1 MQVYDICHLVGSL
14 VFIIFLLYSLPR
26 TRQKLSGAPFLL
38 NLTHILL
45 HVTCLTQVVRCLLM
59 FLAPSPNNDTTS
71 SHMEKVTWAITHSVN
86 FCMEM
91 TSFLIFM
98 LPQLPSNRSS
108 QRIFCLT
115 AGLAGGYGFIICLLE
130 LVRSSPEYHVD
141 QLQADLYSDGG
152 TVFVL
157 LCSLTSAAAYAA
169 LISLRVFQKAGS
181 RRSST
186 FTYSIV
192 LLGIQGTRTLGAI
205 LLASGVEVRPECVFS
220 GERR

>member
-1 MQVYDICHLVGSL
+1 
-14 VFIIFLLYSLPR
+14 
-26 TRQKLSGAPFLL
+26 
-38 NLTHILL
+38 
-45 HVTCLTQVVRCLLM
+45 
-59 FLAPSPNNDTTS
+59 
-71 SHMEKVTWAITHSVN
+71 MEKVTWAITHSVN
-86 FCMEM
+86 FCLEL

-115 AGLAGGYGFIICLLE
+115 ACLAGGYGFLISLLE
-130 LVRSSPEYHVD
+130 LLSVSPQYHVEK
-141 QLQADLYSDGG
+141 LQTDLYGDGG
-152 TVFVL
+152 TVLVL
-157 LCSLTSAAAYAA
+157 LVSLSSAAAYAA

-205 LLASGVEVRPECVFS
+205 LLASGVEVR
-220 GERR
+220 

>member
-1 MQVYDICHLVGSL
+1 MGSL
-14 VFIIFLLYSLPR
+14 VFILFLLYSLPR

-45 HVTCLTQVVRCLLM
+45 HVTSLTQVVRCLLM
-59 FLAPSPNNDTTS
+59 FLAPSPNNDLTS

-115 AGLAGGYGFIICLLE
+115 AALAGGYGFLISVLE
-130 LVRSSPEYHVD
+130 LLTASPQYHVEKIH
-141 QLQADLYSDGG
+141 ADLYGDGG

-157 LCSLTSAAAYAA
+157 LVSLTSAAAYAA

-192 LLGIQGTRTLGAI
+192 LLGIQGTRTLGAL
-205 LLASGVEVRPECVFS
+205 LLASGVEVRTGCGFR
-220 GERR
+220 GEIILIF

>member
-1 MQVYDICHLVGSL
+1 
-14 VFIIFLLYSLPR
+14 
-26 TRQKLSGAPFLL
+26 
-38 NLTHILL
+38 
-45 HVTCLTQVVRCLLM
+45 
-59 FLAPSPNNDTTS
+59 
-71 SHMEKVTWAITHSVN
+71 MEKVTWAITHSAN

-108 QRIFCLT
+108 QRIFGLT
-115 AGLAGGYGFIICLLE
+115 AGLAGGYGFVISVLE
-130 LVRSSPEYHVD
+130 LVRPSD
-141 QLQADLYSDGG
+141 QYRVEDLQTDLYSDGG

-157 LCSLTSAAAYAA
+157 LTSLSSAAAYAA

-205 LLASGVEVRPECVFS
+205 LLASGVEVGTECELWS
-220 GERR
+220 GRKLIFFYF

>member
-1 MQVYDICHLVGSL
+1 MLLQVYDICHLVGSL

-38 NLTHILL
+38 NMTHILL
-45 HVTCLTQVVRCLLM
+45 HVTSLTQVVRCLLM
-59 FLAPSPNNDTTS
+59 FLAPSPNNDITS
-71 SHMEKVTWAITHSVN
+71 SHMEKVTWAITHSTN
-86 FCMEM
+86 FCMEV

-108 QRIFCLT
+108 QRIFGLT
-115 AGLAGGYGFIICLLE
+115 AGLAGGYGLIISLLE
-130 LVRSSPEYHVD
+130 LTSPSHQSPYHVKK
-141 QLQADLYSDGG
+141 LHADLYGDGG

-157 LCSLTSAAAYAA
+157 LCSLSSAAAYAA

-205 LLASGVEVRPECVFS
+205 MLASGVEVS
-220 GERR
+220 AGL